1 VCRAR
6 ILEELAQ
13 VKMSRLNSSQDIQ
26 LTIALDEL
34 KSDLARYD
42 VYPDSSIS
50 CSIKVFFR

>member
-26 LTIALDEL
+26 LNIALDEL
-34 KSDLARYD
+34 KSDLARYGNL
-42 VYPDSSIS
+42 SFCI
-50 CSIKVFFR
+50 